1 MSTVTVIIVT
11 SDHAFCIAKCLESLL
26 GSERPSVAD
35 IIVVDNDSVDGTP
48 AIISRYVPSV
58 RVLQRQGRHS
68 LSNNLNEAL
77 ATVAA
82 DYVLIMNPDVVVP
95 PGTVTALSEFL
106 DSHPGSGACAPA
118 LLFPDGRLQLSCR
131 RFPTPWSFVVR
142 RTPVRALLPYGG
154 RGRKH
159 LMTDCDRTQAQQ
171 VDWLLGAC
179 TMFRTAALRSVGMFD
194 EAFRLYCEDI
204 DICHR
209 LWANRWSVYYNP
221 AIRVLHEHRA
231 HSDKHLLSRHSLWHY
246 RSMLHYVVKHGIRG
260 FARPCP
266 PSFQPTRSDV
276 TLREGT
282 HHGLP
287 PHLRGGKVSVAN
299 EVPGNSDPF

>member
-1 MSTVTVIIVT
+1 MSTVTIVIVT
-11 SDHAFCIAKCLESLL
+11 SDHAFCIAKCLESVLE
-26 GSERPSVAD
+26 SERPSVPD

-48 AIISRYVPSV
+48 AIISQYGGSV
-58 RVLQRQGRHS
+58 RLLQRQGRHS

-77 ATVAA
+77 ASVVA
-82 DYVLIMNPDVVVP
+82 DYVLIMNPDVILAHGAV
-95 PGTVTALSEFL
+95 AAMSEFL

-118 LLFPDGRLQLSCR
+118 LVSPDGRLQLSCR

-142 RTPVRALLPYGG
+142 RTPVRVLLSYAD

-159 LMTDCDRTQAQQ
+159 LMADRDHTDAQP

-179 TMFRTAALRSVGMFD
+179 TMFRTATLLSVGLFD

-209 LWANRWSVYYNP
+209 LWSHGWSVYYNP

-231 HSDKHLLSRHSLWHY
+231 QSDKHLLSQHSLWHY
-246 RSMLHYVVKHGIRG
+246 RSMLHYVMKHGREG
-260 FARPCP
+260 FARPC
-266 PSFQPTRSDV
+266 
-276 TLREGT
+276 L
-282 HHGLP
+282 
-287 PHLRGGKVSVAN
+287 K
-299 EVPGNSDPF
+299 